1 MKPSTFSVIFL
12 TAATWLTGVVTPATA
27 QGLASERWNSTSGS
41 TVELL
46 REQINLRAANVTG
59 TTTGGSA
66 GVNVTDNYGLR
77 LRGWVEAPV
86 TADYTF
92 FVSGDEHVE
101 LWLSPDDAPFD
112 KEMLAFH
119 RGATSLY
126 QWNKHPSQRSRKVHL
141 QQGQSYYIEALMKE
155 ATGGD
160 HLSIGWA
167 YPPAFGTATEQ
178 AWGTATGTWTADGEN
193 VDFSVGSGDLW
204 NAADDGLFRYHSW
217 TGDGE
222 FITSISDMNNPHVWA
237 KAGLMIRASA
247 AANSRRVMVDR
258 TGAGTMG
265 MRTRMTDGGSCS
277 SMNFD
282 TPMTWLRL
290 MRTGTKVVGSVS
302 NDRVNW
308 ITINTIYFSS
318 LPETILVGH
327 AVSSNTG
334 AAGTRLTGTLGP
346 IEAYPLRASEVVLGT
361 QLTPYSGHPD
371 DADDDGLDDAFETDN
386 SLDPAVRYGNNG
398 PYGDPDSDGRNNLAE
413 YQMGSD
419 PNFAEAVGSSLT
431 REKWRVLGKTTAEL
445 IAHNRFYEAPDEIE
459 LIAGIDQQHEP
470 YGVAYGTR
478 YRGMLVAQTTGLHR
492 FWITA
497 TDQAELWLADGTI
510 QPPGES
516 QPLRNQFGKRRVAWL
531 GSPGPGASLPARYD
545 YDRQPSQRSGLI
557 FLTEG
562 QSYYF
567 EVLHKCGAEK
577 TLDHVSV
584 AWQQPGAEREVIP
597 ADYFLSHMPSPADLD
612 RDSLPNA
619 WETSVGLDP
628 AANGRFDR
636 KQSQYGD
643 WDADGLSNL
652 QEYQFGTN
660 PKAADTDG
668 DGITDYNEIF
678 VYQTNPLVSN
688 IITHTVHTNPP
699 TGQYQ
704 IATGA
709 WTENTDGSITAV
721 DRRGGI
727 DYQLVVAPGQE
738 GVFEIVVTG
747 SAAGNPRPIE
757 TLPVS
762 ILLDG
767 TRIASTPLVST
778 NGGSNT
784 VRTLTPWLHAGTHTV
799 TIFHDN
805 FRVGLYLRLQN
816 VVINRIGGTDLNE
829 NGIPDWAEEKS
840 AEENRLT
847 RAPATSLVSPAAIEG
862 IAAWQLPVITLNS
875 DPEQTVEVQPGIDTG
890 FYADIPLSESAATTM
905 EVAYA
910 GGAQNQQHSIEWAA
924 ANLVELSTAV
934 GTLHLRKNDSL
945 RLDAWGGSTPA
956 GTFTVSLNGTL
967 LADDQ
972 SSTTHNS
979 GSPLVHCFDSAG
991 EHTLVATW
999 DGQPYTLNVEVHA
1012 ADFGDD
1018 LAVQTHFPRSW
1029 EIAGL
1034 DRQLLIDADSSLAFG
1049 EIATTAPAARKFTAG
1064 VTQAGVR
1071 QVIARLPAGAD
1082 GSPGTIIARGTV
1094 NGFHVAWSDQTQDTS
1109 LVHVYADGSRL
1120 MHSALI
1126 VVGLPPGV
1134 MIRISLVFQG
1144 SMFPDGSRHLWLN
1157 SDDFDINGMA
1167 QVYVDM
1173 PGGTYPG
1180 MCNNIT
1186 VFLTAP

>member
-1 MKPSTFSVIFL
+1 MKPSAFSAILL
-12 TAATWLTGVVTPATA
+12 TAATWLTGVVIPVKA
-27 QGLASERWNSTSGS
+27 QGLASERWNSVSGG

-77 LRGWVEAPV
+77 LRGWVQAPV

-92 FVSGDEHVE
+92 FVAGDEHVE

-112 KEMLAFH
+112 KEMIAFH
-119 RGATSLY
+119 RGTTTLE
-126 QWNKHPSQRSRKVHL
+126 QWTKHPSQRSRKVRL
-141 QQGQSYYIEALMKE
+141 QQGESYYLEALLKE
-155 ATGGD
+155 GTGGD

-178 AWGTATGTWTADGEN
+178 AWGTATGTWTEDGEN

-277 SMNFD
+277 SMNYS

-290 MRTGTKVVGSVS
+290 VRSGTKVVGSVS

-334 AAGTRLTGTLGP
+334 AAGAPLTGTLGP
-346 IEAYPLRASEVVLGT
+346 IEAYPLRASQVIPGS
-361 QLTPYSGHPD
+361 QLTPYTGHSA
-371 DADDDGLDDAFETDN
+371 DADDDGLDDTWETDH
-386 SLDPAVRYGNNG
+386 SLSPASRYGNSG
-398 PYGDPDSDGRNNLAE
+398 PYGDPDGDGRGNLTE

-419 PNFAEAVGSSLT
+419 PNVAEAVGSSLT

-492 FWITA
+492 FWVTA

-516 QPLRNQFGKRRVAWL
+516 QPLRNPFGKRRIAWL

-545 YDRQPSQRSGLI
+545 YDRQPSQRSEWI

-567 EVLHKCGAEK
+567 EVLHKCGAAQ

-597 ADYFLSHMPSPADLD
+597 AENFLSHMPSAADAD
-612 RDSLPNA
+612 RDDLPNA

-636 KQSQYGD
+636 KQSQQGD
-643 WDADGLSNL
+643 WDADGLTNL
-652 QEYQFGTN
+652 QEYQNGTN

-668 DGITDYNEIF
+668 DGLTDYNEIF
-678 VYQTNPLVSN
+678 SYQTNPLVSN
-688 IITHTVHTNPP
+688 VVTHTVHTNPP
-699 TGQYQ
+699 ADQYAT
-704 IATGA
+704 ATGA
-709 WTENTDGSITAV
+709 WTENADGSITAA

-727 DYQLVVAPGQE
+727 DYQFVVAPGQE
-738 GVFEIVVTG
+738 GMFEIAVTG
-747 SAAGNPRPIE
+747 SAAGSVRAVE

-762 ILLDG
+762 ISLNG
-767 TRIASTPLVST
+767 TRIASTPLVSN
-778 NGGSNT
+778 NGGSST
-784 VRTLTPWLHAGTHTV
+784 IRTLTPWLRAGTHTV

-805 FRVGLYLRLQN
+805 FRTQLFLRIQN
-816 VVINRIGGTDLNE
+816 VVIRSVGGTDIDE
-829 NGIPDWAEEKS
+829 NGLPDWAEQKS
-840 AEENRLT
+840 AEENQLT

-862 IAAWQLPVITLNS
+862 VAALQAPTITLTA
-875 DPEQTVEVQPGIDTG
+875 DPEQTVAVHPGIDTG
-890 FYADIPLSESAATTM
+890 FYANIPLSESAATEL
-905 EVAYA
+905 EVTFAA
-910 GGAQNQQHSIEWAA
+910 AAQSETASIEWAA
-924 ANLVELSTAV
+924 TNIVALSST
-934 GTLHLRKNDSL
+934 TMHLRKGDSL
-945 RLDAWGGSTPA
+945 RLDAWGGSSPS
-956 GTFTVSLNGTL
+956 GTFTVSLNGNL
-967 LADDQ
+967 LAD
-972 SSTTHNS
+972 SGSNTTHTS
-979 GSPLVHCFDSAG
+979 GTPLVHCFDAAG
-991 EHTLVATW
+991 TQTLVATW
-999 DGQPYTLNVEVHA
+999 DGQPYTLTLEVHETNFG
-1012 ADFGDD
+1012 AD
-1018 LAVQTHFPRSW
+1018 LSVQTHFTRTWQP
-1029 EIAGL
+1029 AML
-1034 DRQLLIDADSSLAFG
+1034 DRALVVEADSRLGFG
-1049 EIATTAPAARKFTAG
+1049 EITTTAPAARRFTVGLTEAG
-1064 VTQAGVR
+1064 QR
-1071 QVIARLPAGAD
+1071 RVIARLPALPD
-1082 GSPGTIIARGTV
+1082 GSPGVIATHGTV
-1094 NGFHVAWSDQTQDTS
+1094 NGFHIAWTDQTSDAA

-1120 MHSALI
+1120 MHSTFIA
-1126 VVGLPPGV
+1126 VGLPPDIT
-1134 MIRISLVFQG
+1134 IRISAVFQG
-1144 SMFPDGSRHLWLN
+1144 TQFPDGSRHLWLTAA
-1157 SDDFDINGMA
+1157 DFDANGMA
-1167 QVYVDM
+1167 QIYFEM
-1173 PGGTYPG
+1173 PPGTDPG
-1180 MCNNIT
+1180 LCNNIQ
-1186 VFLTAP
+1186 VFLIEP